1 MQIRSFD
8 ERNGFLTLHY
18 QLSWPT
24 SWEGMLSF
32 LTVAGADVKASSQWP
47 NIQVELSQRDITK
60 EFRAADGD
68 AYACP
73 SAAREADAVRI
84 TGFSRALKLPVRI
97 TLWNQTDACTLVM
110 PSPASLSGAAG
121 AAPGSDFQIDPLVC
135 DRYMDALEILSHRDR
150 VRRQRSVA

>member
-1 MQIRSFD
+1 MQLRSFE
-8 ERNGFLTLHY
+8 ERNGFLILNY
-18 QLSWPT
+18 QLSWV
-24 SWEGMLSF
+24 SGWEGMLSF
-32 LTVAGADVKASSQWP
+32 LTVTGADVKAAAQWP
-47 NIQVELSQRDITK
+47 NIQVELAGRDITN

-73 SAAREADAVRI
+73 SATCEANAVRI
-84 TGFSRALKLPVRI
+84 TGVSRALNLPIRI
-97 TLWNQTDACTLVM
+97 TWWNQTDACTLVM